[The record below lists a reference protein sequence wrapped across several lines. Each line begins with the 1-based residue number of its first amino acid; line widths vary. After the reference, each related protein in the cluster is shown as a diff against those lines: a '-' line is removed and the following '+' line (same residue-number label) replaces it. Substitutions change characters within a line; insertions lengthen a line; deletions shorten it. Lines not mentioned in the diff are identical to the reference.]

1 MYSPSLTP
9 SRLGLGLALGLV
21 LGLGTLLLSVWLLWL
36 LLVVFLL
43 WLLLVGVG
51 VVVVDGLFEAE
62 GFGLGMALIFFAKTL
77 NSMRTDGT
85 SLLIPCNPY
94 SALPTACADR
104 EWGEMSMAWA
114 STDSSSW
121 ICRLLLVMF

>member
-1 MYSPSLTP
+1 MLAGEHVLPLTD
-9 SRLGLGLALGLV
+9 
-21 LGLGTLLLSVWLLWL
+21 TLQARARASARASAGARDVVIVSVG
-36 LLVVFLL
+36 
-43 WLLLVGVG
+43 GVG
-51 VVVVDGLFEAE
+51 GGVVDGLFEAE